1 MQCDARSMVNQ
12 GDGEGV
18 YSGTRPNRS
27 PKICQEIAR
36 NAPPQV
42 IFFRKNEKKPIKN
55 NGQHRRKMT
64 HAAFIGLY
72 VKLRTDKPI
81 EAASVISAL
90 TNHCPSSTILL

>member
-1 MQCDARSMVNQ
+1 MVNQ

-42 IFFRKNEKKPIKN
+42 IFFAKNETKPIFSEKTIC
-55 NGQHRRKMT
+55 QIAIME
-64 HAAFIGLY
+64 LY
-72 VKLRTDKPI
+72 L
-81 EAASVISAL
+81 
-90 TNHCPSSTILL
+90 

>member
-1 MQCDARSMVNQ
+1 MVNQ

-42 IFFRKNEKKPIKN
+42 IFFTKNETKPKN
-55 NGQHRRKMT
+55 
-64 HAAFIGLY
+64 LY
-72 VKLRTDKPI
+72 CGGVSPVGTF
-81 EAASVISAL
+81 SAL
-90 TNHCPSSTILL
+90 